1 MAKKNDYVKRQVDIL
16 SSLGLFYIILIAL
29 FAVPLMGAF
38 VVVIIKGVVDFR
50 YGIMFGGALIF
61 IIILFYLVKLFRAM
75 FSKIRQD
82 GLTAKQDAKN
92 KAARG
97 EPVQISV
104 FNGLITFTYGGQT
117 YQNALPGQWKKQG
130 AELLPYMEEN
140 QNQISDVITQLKELS
155 ELKNQGVINEDE
167 FQTIKTKLIRS
178 EK

>member
-29 FAVPLMGAF
+29 FSVPLMGAF

-50 YGIMFGGALIF
+50 YAIMFGGALIF

-75 FSKIRQD
+75 FAKIRQD
-82 GLTAKQDAKN
+82 GLTAKQGAKN

-104 FNGLITFTYGGQT
+104 FNGLITFTYGGQN
-117 YQNALPGQWKKQG
+117 YPNALPGQWKNQG
-130 AELLPYMEEN
+130 AALLPHMEEN
-140 QNQISDVITQLKELS
+140 QNQVSDVVTRLKELS